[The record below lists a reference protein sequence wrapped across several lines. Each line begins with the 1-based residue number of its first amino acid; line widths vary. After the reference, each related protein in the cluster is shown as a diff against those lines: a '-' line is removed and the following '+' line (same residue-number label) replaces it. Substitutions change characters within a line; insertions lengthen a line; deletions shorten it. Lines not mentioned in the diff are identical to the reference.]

1 MKSSS
6 LVMTKDL
13 IAQHNLT
20 DDEYKKIVEI
30 LGREPNITEL
40 GNFLRCTRELL

>member
-1 MKSSS
+1 MQA
-6 LVMTKDL
+6 VVITKDL

-30 LGREPNITEL
+30 LGHEL
-40 GNFLRCTRELL
+40 NCIGMDS

>member
-1 MKSSS
+1 MKTDGHII
-6 LVMTKDL
+6 TKDL

-30 LGREPNITEL
+30 LRRESKL
-40 GNFLRCTRELL
+40 VW